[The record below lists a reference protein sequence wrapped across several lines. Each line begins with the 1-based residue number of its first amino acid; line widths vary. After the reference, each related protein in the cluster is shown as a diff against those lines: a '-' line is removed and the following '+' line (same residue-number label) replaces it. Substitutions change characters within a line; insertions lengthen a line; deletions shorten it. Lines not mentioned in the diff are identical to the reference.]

1 MRVTDLYISNLL
13 TAYAGR
19 QWVIAHS
26 NTQIFFQ
33 KEKKLLS

>member
-19 QWVIAHS
+19 QWVLEHS
-26 NTQIFFQ
+26 NTQIFF
-33 KEKKLLS
+33 KKRKKVLS